1 MTITILYYKSVES
14 MIITV
19 ISISGYN
26 CNIDIYHNIYPI
38 VQKGS
43 NQFVSHFK
51 ARWDEHY
58 SYTNHTNSLV
68 VISNFN
74 AIIFEHHQ
82 FLFQLNQ
89 LFYTMIVIVWSLG
102 CRRTDI
108 LDETT
113 PTPWRS
119 GFVPACREILLVS
132 DRFWFRTPF
141 VPILLSQLKRHC
153 SGKISM

>member
-51 ARWDEHY
+51 AR
-58 SYTNHTNSLV
+58 
-68 VISNFN
+68 
-74 AIIFEHHQ
+74 
-82 FLFQLNQ
+82 
-89 LFYTMIVIVWSLG
+89 
-102 CRRTDI
+102 
-108 LDETT
+108 
-113 PTPWRS
+113 
-119 GFVPACREILLVS
+119 
-132 DRFWFRTPF
+132 
-141 VPILLSQLKRHC
+141 
-153 SGKISM
+153 